1 MRSGPPSPVPVNPP
15 IHRTAR
21 HFRAPLTTLS
31 QISFLKK
38 ALAGHTI
45 TMSFL
50 PFPFI
55 NFPNSSALRPVHAC
69 YSEGMN
75 LITKSAS
82 PNGLD
87 RAADPAA
94 TNRAAVNKANAQKS
108 TGPRTEAGKQRSS
121 LNALRHGLTGQT
133 VVLPTEDHSAYQ
145 RHPQSLVD
153 DCQPKGAIETQ
164 IVQSLIDTSWR
175 MNRAT
180 AVETNLLSLGITEM
194 ESRIHA
200 NHPDAEA
207 ALAMALAFR
216 EHNRAFANISVHSQR
231 LARQFERTLAQL
243 RQIQAERRATELRQL
258 ENAAK
263 ILKMHKHQHRSSEP
277 APYNPADDGF
287 VFSNAEIETFLHRE
301 ERMQQAKIHD
311 FYAHAYRDQVVA
323 S

>member
-1 MRSGPPSPVPVNPP
+1 
-15 IHRTAR
+15 
-21 HFRAPLTTLS
+21 
-31 QISFLKK
+31 
-38 ALAGHTI
+38 
-45 TMSFL
+45 MSFL
-50 PFPFI
+50 PFYFI

-69 YSEGMN
+69 YSESMN
-75 LITKSAS
+75 PITKSTS

-94 TNRAAVNKANAQKS
+94 IHRAAANKANAQKS
-108 TGPRTEAGKQRSS
+108 TGPRTEAGKQRSK

-133 VVLPTEDHSAYQ
+133 IVLPTEDHAAYQ
-145 RHPQSLVD
+145 PHSQSLLD
-153 DCQPKGAIETQ
+153 DCRPKGAIETQ

-175 MNRAT
+175 INRAT

-216 EHNRAFANISVHSQR
+216 EHNRAFANISVHSRR
-231 LARQFERTLAQL
+231 LTRQFERTLALL
-243 RQIQAERRATELRQL
+243 RQIQAERRANEERQL
-258 ENAAK
+258 DNAAK

-287 VFSNAEIETFLHRE
+287 VFSNAEIETFLHRD

-311 FYAHAYRDQVVA
+311 FYAHSYRDQVVA